1 MSDSKFLTPEEV
13 CERYRGGVSAGTL
26 RNWRAMRF
34 GPTFVKVGKAVSIRP
49 ANLMREI
56 KRIRYFAVRR
66 SDSSWAQMTNNDDPA
81 GSLSRLLKNDLAS
94 ETVA

>member
-34 GPTFVKVGKAVSIRP
+34 GPTFVKVGKAVT
-49 ANLMREI
+49 L
-56 KRIRYFAVRR
+56 
-66 SDSSWAQMTNNDDPA
+66 SDQRT
-81 GSLSRLLKNDLAS
+81 
-94 ETVA
+94 